1 MGDEMAARAAV
12 EVFEDHL
19 RLGQQGT
26 VEEDLV
32 RNYADDVVVLTAD
45 GVHRGHDGVRELA
58 KLLDRQLPD
67 ATFTYTAQVIAGE
80 VGFLEWTARAADG
93 TRVEDGPTP
102 SSSATAASGPRPS
115 TTPSNRPPGT
125 IRTPAGDLKGDHH
138 ERDRHAAGG
147 GHDLHR
153 L

>member
-12 EVFEDHL
+12 EVFEDHM

-32 RNYADDVVVLTAD
+32 RNYADDVVALTAD

-93 TRVEDGPTP
+93 TRVEDGAD
-102 SSSATAASGPRPS
+102 SFVIRDGRIRAQ
-115 TTPSNRPPGT
+115 T
-125 IRTPAGDLKGDHH
+125 IHYTVKPAP
-138 ERDRHAAGG
+138 
-147 GHDLHR
+147 GHDPDSGR
-153 L
+153 RCER